1 MEAQIN
7 GEESHVNK
15 TQDGCTYP
23 GYKLAQFTTVSEKHN
38 VNKTRLLKPGTGAG
52 HWWVM
57 EPHLIKWLFKICKFV
72 SWDNIVFFTDLL
84 NQVAVNLFE
93 FF

>member
-52 HWWVM
+52 HW
-57 EPHLIKWLFKICKFV
+57 
-72 SWDNIVFFTDLL
+72 
-84 NQVAVNLFE
+84 
-93 FF
+93 